1 MSSTLEMCNSSSKE
15 KSLEN
20 AKSLRTLLVRIRCF
34 YFNKLRIG
42 VRPNVDLGDLYDWW
56 HCQVASGRWRHRA
69 ELSYLSLEIEMPKL
83 NSYRK
88 KSRVP
93 LYLRSWLPPDLE
105 SVILLELR
113 QNLHIMRCMDRTVHR
128 NEFGGVC
135 A

>member
-1 MSSTLEMCNSSSKE
+1 M
-15 KSLEN
+15 
-20 AKSLRTLLVRIRCF
+20 
-34 YFNKLRIG
+34 
-42 VRPNVDLGDLYDWW
+42 RPNVDLGDLYDWW
-56 HCQVASGRWRHRA
+56 HRQVASGRWRHRA
-69 ELSYLSLEIEMPKL
+69 ELSYLSLEIEIPKL

-93 LYLRSWLPPDLE
+93 LYLRSWPPPDLE